1 VLRFF
6 QYLWALP
13 YTLIGALFTPF
24 VLATGGRAHVLD
36 GVLELYGPLPEFWL
50 RRVALVPNA
59 AAITIGHVV
68 LARDREALEFTRAHE
83 RAHVRQ
89 FERWGL
95 AFVPAYL
102 VAGAWALLSG
112 DGAYRGNYFE
122 RDARRQ
128 AAIEKRAVAGSGNP
142 TAAKPQATFRRTAR
156 RPVRRF
162 GRRAVT
168 PKR

>member
-1 VLRFF
+1 MLRSL

-13 YTLIGALFTPF
+13 YTLVGFLFTPF
-24 VLATGGRAHVLD
+24 VLVTGGHAHVFD
-36 GVLELYGPLPEFWL
+36 GVLELYGPLPDLWL

-68 LARDREALEFTRAHE
+68 LARDREMLERTRAHE

-89 FERWGL
+89 YERWGP

-102 VAGAWALLSG
+102 VAGAWALARG
-112 DGAYRGNYFE
+112 QGAYRDNHFE

-128 AAIEKRAVAGSGNP
+128 AEFDQRPARGSDHGHAPVSPRGTRSTSRRRAWRLG
-142 TAAKPQATFRRTAR
+142 R
-156 RPVRRF
+156 RPVTRR
-162 GRRAVT
+162 
-168 PKR
+168 

>member
-1 VLRFF
+1 MLRLV

-24 VLATGGRAHVLD
+24 VVATGGRAHVLD

-68 LARDREALEFTRAHE
+68 LARDRDALEFTRAHE

-89 FERWGL
+89 YERWGL

-102 VAGAWALLSG
+102 VAGAWALASG
-112 DGAYRGNYFE
+112 AGAYRGNYFE

-128 AAIEKRAVAGSGNP
+128 AVLEKDDAAGSGSP
-142 TAAKPQATFRRTAR
+142 DAAKPPAPARRTAR
-156 RPVRRF
+156 RRMRRRS
-162 GRRAVT
+162 GRPVT
-168 PKR
+168 PRR

>member
-1 VLRFF
+1 MLRLA

-13 YTLIGALFTPF
+13 YTLIGSLFTPL

-68 LARDREALEFTRAHE
+68 LARDRDALEFTRAHE

-89 FERWGL
+89 YEKWGL
-95 AFVPAYL
+95 AFIPAY
-102 VAGAWALLSG
+102 VAAGAWALAAG

-122 RDARRQ
+122 REARRE
-128 AAIEKRAVAGSGNP
+128 AALERHPGAGSGSP
-142 TAAKPQATFRRTAR
+142 DASKPLASARRTAR
-156 RPVRRF
+156 RRMRRL
-162 GRRAVT
+162 GGRAVI
-168 PKR
+168 RRR